1 MSNFHAVAASN
12 RHDHRDHHNDRND
25 NGNGG
30 DDDDGDDDDDDD
42 DDDECA
48 RFTST
53 RKSRN
58 DHMLMCSWSTL

>member
-1 MSNFHAVAASN
+1 MSNFHAVAAAY
-12 RHDHRDHHNDRND
+12 RHDHRDHHNDHND

-30 DDDDGDDDDDDD
+30 DDDDDD